1 MTPRAL
7 IFEQQEIDGSGSR
20 LTDEHDRLA
29 CIIIRSARV
38 RMRITFLR
46 RRNVN
51 LSRASIAFLLLVVAM
66 SASIGRV
73 SAQDRYDRDD
83 QNRQDRDDQYRHDRD
98 GQSRRGGACFFK
110 DADFGGEKFCVNA
123 GERVAQVPPG
133 FNDQISSVRIFGRV
147 EVTVYQGRD
156 YQAPSLRLREDVSNL
171 QKFQVQPG
179 HSWNDRVS
187 SIEVTSLHNAG
198 DWDRDG
204 ACFFKDENF
213 RGEKF
218 CVQKGDRMEQV
229 PPGFSDRISSVRIYG
244 RSSVTVFQ
252 DANFRGPSL
261 EIRDDIQNL
270 QSSQVKSGHS
280 WNDRISSIVVR

>member
-1 MTPRAL
+1 
-7 IFEQQEIDGSGSR
+7 
-20 LTDEHDRLA
+20 
-29 CIIIRSARV
+29 
-38 RMRITFLR
+38 
-46 RRNVN
+46 
-51 LSRASIAFLLLVVAM
+51 
-66 SASIGRV
+66 
-73 SAQDRYDRDD
+73 
-83 QNRQDRDDQYRHDRD
+83 
-98 GQSRRGGACFFK
+98 
-110 DADFGGEKFCVNA
+110 
-123 GERVAQVPPG
+123 VPPG

-156 YQAPSLRLREDVSNL
+156 YQEPSLRLREDVANL

-187 SIEVTSLHNAG
+187 SIEVTSLRNSG

-280 WNDRISSIVVR
+280 WNDRISSIIVR

>member
-1 MTPRAL
+1 
-7 IFEQQEIDGSGSR
+7 
-20 LTDEHDRLA
+20 
-29 CIIIRSARV
+29 
-38 RMRITFLR
+38 MRIILPGGG
-46 RRNVN
+46 NVN
-51 LSRASIAFLLLVVAM
+51 LSSASLAFLLLVVAII
-66 SASIGRV
+66 AIGRA
-73 SAQDRYDRDD
+73 SAQDRYDH
-83 QNRQDRDDQYRHDRD
+83 DDQYRHDRD
-98 GQSRRGGACFFK
+98 DRNRRGGACFFK
-110 DADFGGEKFCVNA
+110 NADFGGEKFCVNA

-156 YQAPSLRLREDVSNL
+156 YQEPSLRLREDVANL

-187 SIEVTSLHNAG
+187 SIEVTSLRNSG

-229 PPGFSDRISSVRIYG
+229 PPGFSDQISSVRIYG

-270 QSSQVKSGHS
+270 QSSQVRSGHS